1 MVYKAEKIVG
11 TKRYKVIN
19 EETREVKSK
28 YSTRNDAQRQVR
40 LLNNERGSPATL
52 SGGRPQSIEKSAIKW
67 VR

>member
-11 TKRYKVIN
+11 TKRYNVIN

-28 YSTRNDAQRQVR
+28 YSTSNDAQRQVR
-40 LLNNERGSPATL
+40 LLN
-52 SGGRPQSIEKSAIKW
+52 SIEKSAIKW

>member
-28 YSTRNDAQRQVR
+28 FLIKKDAQRQVR
-40 LLNNERGSPATL
+40 LLN
-52 SGGRPQSIEKSAIKW
+52 SIEKSAIKW